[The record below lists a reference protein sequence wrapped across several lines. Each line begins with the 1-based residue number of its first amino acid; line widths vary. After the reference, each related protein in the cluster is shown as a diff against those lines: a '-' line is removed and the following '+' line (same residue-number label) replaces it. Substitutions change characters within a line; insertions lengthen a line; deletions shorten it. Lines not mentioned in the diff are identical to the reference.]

1 VGTQPELMLP
11 IVYSLATL
19 IHPFEIQYCLPLIMK
34 DKDQE
39 YDESSFMIVTR
50 PWPYLI
56 GILERDLP
64 GVLNLL
70 ENYNDCAAPMIYR
83 LSTQKVSILHI
94 ANNDNKLI

>member
-1 VGTQPELMLP
+1 VIIVGSRPELMLP

-34 DKDQE
+34 DKEHE

-56 GILERDLP
+56 GILERDLE
-64 GVLNLL
+64 GVMSLL
-70 ENYNDCAAPMIYR
+70 
-83 LSTQKVSILHI
+83 
-94 ANNDNKLI
+94 DN

>member
-1 VGTQPELMLP
+1 
-11 IVYSLATL
+11 
-19 IHPFEIQYCLPLIMK
+19 MK
-34 DKDQE
+34 DKEQE

-70 ENYNDCAAPMIYR
+70 ENYNDSAAPMIDQ
-83 LSTQKVSILHI
+83 LSQKQVSILDITKHP
-94 ANNDNKLI
+94 LI